1 MSKTLTNHIR
11 LDDNDVAWRDDANV
25 KVIEVA
31 LDKIAHGLSPAEIYD
46 QHGGYLSMAQIHAA
60 LTHYYDH
67 QAEFDAE
74 IDRQYADY
82 KQRRARTLDSPGRQ
96 RLRLL
101 CSSAEHYRGT
111 DNP

>member
-1 MSKTLTNHIR
+1 MSKTLTTHIR
-11 LDDNDVAWRDDANV
+11 LDKHGVEWLDDSNV

-31 LDKIAHGLSPAEIYD
+31 LDKIAHGLSSEEIYD

-67 QAEFDAE
+67 QAEFVAE

-82 KQRRARTLDSPGRQ
+82 KQRRAQSLNSLGRQ
-96 RLRLL
+96 RLRSLGKL
-101 CSSAEHYRGT
+101 S
-111 DNP
+111 